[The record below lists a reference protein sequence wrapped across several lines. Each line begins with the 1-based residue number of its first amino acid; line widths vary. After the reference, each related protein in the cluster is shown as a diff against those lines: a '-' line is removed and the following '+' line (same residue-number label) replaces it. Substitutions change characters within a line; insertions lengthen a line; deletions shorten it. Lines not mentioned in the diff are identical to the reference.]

1 VVEMINQKPIEEFLT
16 INQVARILQVDY
28 DTIRKFLD
36 SEMIPVDKWVKVG
49 KQIRIKASALKE
61 L

>member
-1 VVEMINQKPIEEFLT
+1 MINQKPIEKFLT
-16 INQVARILQVDY
+16 IKQVARILQVDY

>member
-1 VVEMINQKPIEEFLT
+1 MINQKPIEEFLT